1 MDINPGNF
9 REKAVNDDDFT
20 SLAEYIRT
28 ASFSKTRLY
37 LIHQQTKK
45 FVDIAVERVG
55 CESPLFV
62 PSDNDNDFNLS
73 SSSLGKFIFPL
84 AASATEKELSED
96 LPVHTLIGSSVER
109 SIRKDECD

>member
-45 FVDIAVERVG
+45 FV
-55 CESPLFV
+55 
-62 PSDNDNDFNLS
+62 
-73 SSSLGKFIFPL
+73 
-84 AASATEKELSED
+84 
-96 LPVHTLIGSSVER
+96 TLL
-109 SIRKDECD
+109 